1 MTARF
6 FTNFTA
12 LSIAA
17 ASVLSALSPVA
28 AQAQARDAS
37 DWVVPRTPDGHPD
50 LQGNWSNATLTP
62 LSRPGGRGPT
72 LTAEEVERIEE
83 GREALVNERAE
94 ASDPNREAPPAGG
107 TDPICI
113 DAPTTCY
120 NQVYINA
127 GSRVAVV
134 NGESR
139 SSLITMPADGRMPSR
154 TPESRQRA
162 ADARALSAQFGP
174 YDHPEVRPVAE
185 RCLISF
191 GSNAGPPMLPNGWYN
206 NNYTI
211 VQTPD
216 HILIM
221 AEMVHDARIIRMGDG
236 PRLPPDQRPWM
247 GDSWGHWEGDVLVV
261 ETTNLH
267 PMQQYSSP
275 DMKVTERFS
284 RVAEDV
290 LLYEFTIDDPTTYT
304 EPWGGQVPMVALDD
318 KLYEYACHEGNYAL
332 SNILQGARYEE
343 RMNAQEQTDQQNNQR

>member
-1 MTARF
+1 MTARY
-6 FTNFTA
+6 FTNFMA

-17 ASVLSALSPVA
+17 ASVLSVLSPVA
-28 AQAQARDAS
+28 VQAQARDGG
-37 DWVVPRTPDGHPD
+37 DWVVPRTADGRPD

-62 LSRPGGRGPT
+62 LSRPSGRAPI
-72 LTAEEVERIEE
+72 LTAEEVTRIEQ
-83 GREALVNERAE
+83 GREALVNERSQ

-107 TDPICI
+107 RNPICI
-113 DAPTTCY
+113 DAATTCY
-120 NQVYINA
+120 NQVYIDA

-134 NGESR
+134 NGEPR
-139 SSLITMPADGRMPSR
+139 SSLVTMPANGRVPAR
-154 TPESRQRA
+154 TAEARQRAVESRQLR
-162 ADARALSAQFGP
+162 SQFGP

-216 HILIM
+216 HVMIM
-221 AEMVHDARIIRMGDG
+221 AEMVHDVRIIRIGSG
-236 PRLPPDQRPWM
+236 PRLPAHIRPWL
-247 GDSWGHWEGDVLVV
+247 GDSWGRWEGDVLVV

-267 PMQQYSSP
+267 PMQQYSSGS
-275 DMKVTERFS
+275 MKVIERFS
-284 RVAEDV
+284 RVAEDA

-304 EPWGGQVPMVALDD
+304 EPWGGQVPMMALGD

-332 SNILQGARYEE
+332 SNILKGARYEE
-343 RMNAQEQTDQQNNQR
+343 RIDAQDQTNQR